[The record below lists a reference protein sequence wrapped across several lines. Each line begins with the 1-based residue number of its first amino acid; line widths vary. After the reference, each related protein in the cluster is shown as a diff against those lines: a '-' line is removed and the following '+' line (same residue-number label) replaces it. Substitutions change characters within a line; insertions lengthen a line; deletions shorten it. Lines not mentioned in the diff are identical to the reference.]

1 MKEAEKDTLT
11 DLWVRALTP
20 ALGAVAGPAAV
31 PVVGV
36 EHGDV
41 ATLTLQVHVLLQ
53 LLQGLVGAHVGVG
66 EL

>member
-1 MKEAEKDTLT
+1 MKEAQKDTLM

-20 ALGAVAGPAAV
+20 TLSAVAGPAAV

-41 ATLTLQVHVLLQ
+41 ATLMLQVHVFLE